1 MDQNQKGRVLLLL
14 RLVVDCYL
22 GWSDPTHSTV
32 RSHPQYCSA
41 GAEPRTEC
49 PEKGSEVEEGVEMGA
64 VEAMPAKEES

>member
-22 GWSDPTHSTV
+22 GWSDPTHSTASLQGLNPGQSAQKRGV
-32 RSHPQYCSA
+32 RLK
-41 GAEPRTEC
+41 
-49 PEKGSEVEEGVEMGA
+49 KGWRWGA